1 MRHRPRPLHRTV
13 GVVAFPPPFYI
24 PAATTAHEPRRT
36 ADGDGTTHQATRSRG
51 SRTSRFRLVLRP
63 RMPSFLPRAASAG
76 GCPRPNTGKRG
87 ARAADGHV
95 LVQWCW
101 RRPAAPAWCAFGSG
115 QESSVMGSWRAGRI
129 QRNVGQQAE
138 RLLFHFGR
146 DCGSCRDL
154 LLLEAP

>member
-1 MRHRPRPLHRTV
+1 MATAPRTRPLGHV
-13 GVVAFPPPFYI
+13 GRVGPCAAPPPAESDVAYVAL
-24 PAATTAHEPRRT
+24 P
-36 ADGDGTTHQATRSRG
+36 
-51 SRTSRFRLVLRP
+51 
-63 RMPSFLPRAASAG
+63 PRAPSSDAF
-76 GCPRPNTGKRG
+76 PRPNTGQRG

-115 QESSVMGSWRAGRI
+115 QESSVMGSWRSGRI
-129 QRNVGQQAE
+129 QRNVGEQAE

-154 LLLEAP
+154 LFYWKRHEMEGPTDLGEWSLDSILTWLIV